1 MKFLFDSV
9 YKLMDK
15 FEEELEG
22 LYKDL
27 WDLSHNR
34 RYDFL
39 EAEAVLMADSYLDF
53 IIERLSGFV
62 LRSDV
67 PSDLKER
74 AENLLRIADDVRDFI
89 YSDFEDIFREGHK
102 YTFQSSSV

>member
-15 FEEELEG
+15 FQEELEG
-22 LYKDL
+22 LYGDL
-27 WDLSHNR
+27 LDLSHNR

-39 EAEAVLMADSYLDF
+39 EVEAVLMADGYLDF
-53 IIERLSGFV
+53 IIERLSGFI
-62 LRSDV
+62 LRSDI

-74 AENLLRIADDVRDFI
+74 AEELLTVAHNIRDFI
-89 YSDFEDIFREGHK
+89 YSNFDDVFREGHK
-102 YTFQSSSV
+102 YTFAV